1 MGINTGNSKT
11 HGNRQNTVHGVI
23 KGVPK
28 SQIIPTNMI
37 KLDKFIQNVSNS
49 KQIQYSFKKSMSPVR
64 VLWVFTTIVKI
75 IKYMILKKIS
85 KIF

>member
-28 SQIIPTNMI
+28 SQIIPTNMV
-37 KLDKFIQNVSNS
+37 KLDQFIQNVSNS
-49 KQIQYSFKKSMSPVR
+49 KQIQYCFEKVNVS
-64 VLWVFTTIVKI
+64 
-75 IKYMILKKIS
+75 S
-85 KIF
+85 KGAVGIHDNCENNQVNDTQKDF